1 MEQKVGEIF
10 KDDAKKA
17 REILNLSIQVVF
29 FFKISQG
36 NTFNKSNVEKKFSM
50 KYREKKK
57 IDILIWRLSVFTE

>member
-17 REILNLSIQVVF
+17 REILNLSIQVF

-50 KYREKKK
+50 KYPV
-57 IDILIWRLSVFTE
+57 I

>member
-29 FFKISQG
+29 FS
-36 NTFNKSNVEKKFSM
+36 KSVKGILLTSLTLKKSFQ
-50 KYREKKK
+50 
-57 IDILIWRLSVFTE
+57 

>member
-10 KDDAKKA
+10 NDEA
-17 REILNLSIQVVF
+17 REILNLSIQVDF

-50 KYREKKK
+50 KYPV
-57 IDILIWRLSVFTE
+57 I